1 MVPFDEDGNVY
12 VVDLARAGMPP
23 MAIHVERNAGE
34 PVALH
39 CGGPVMGA
47 YPALRK
53 TTGWKNPRRAIGV
66 AAAGAGLA
74 VAARRVSAR
83 RPRR

>member
-1 MVPFDEDGNVY
+1 MVPADEDGNVY
-12 VVDLARAGMPP
+12 VVDLACAGIPP
-23 MAIHVERNAGE
+23 MAIHFERNAGE
-34 PVALH
+34 PVAMH
-39 CGGPVMGA
+39 CGGAVMGA

-53 TTGWKNPRRAIGV
+53 TTGWKNPRRAIRV

-83 RPRR
+83 TRRR